1 MDFRTSLLLLIPEPT
16 FLLLPQFIRITAQT
30 VRDELLGIIAGK
42 SEQRLISRRVGLAR
56 DGKMPLD
63 RECLGETQEALFFL
77 AKRRS
82 LFWVGRITHRFMKQL
97 LVPPTSN
104 ESVWVRRHSRD
115 AGSSTVELEQE
126 IHTET
131 ASSLLYSHKPGNGN
145 RSFGRI
151 ALRPSML
158 RDS

>member
-1 MDFRTSLLLLIPEPT
+1 MDFRTSLLLVIPEPT

-63 RECLGETQEALFFL
+63 RESLGERQEALFFL
-77 AKRRS
+77 AKGRS
-82 LFWVGRITHRFMKQL
+82 QRRITHRFMKQL
-97 LVPPTSN
+97 LVPPTIN

-131 ASSLLYSHKPGNGN
+131 ASSLLHSHKPGNGN
-145 RSFGRI
+145 RSNGRI